1 MKQSLEM
8 KKSIE
13 ELIASL
19 VYLFSSILTTLS
31 NKYILSNLGFKMQY
45 LLVGAQSLTIVMGLL
60 ILRGVG
66 LIEFRLTNFRKW
78 MVPSLLL
85 TVMIF
90 SGSKSLYY
98 LPISLYTLF
107 KNSSIVVVALL
118 EQYLFKKRIGGLSY
132 ISFILMIISSYTGNS
147 SDVILNIGY
156 VWILTNVLSTTAYV
170 LSLKAVVDMNSKA
183 KAESVYYSNLI
194 SLPVLIFLSMLF
206 DEKDVSVFSFK
217 VLMWILIS
225 SLCAFFTS
233 FSTAWTLNVLSST
246 ALSMIGALNKSLG
259 SFAGIFAL
267 GEVINGQKI
276 FSLLLGSLASAIY
289 SYDISFRKRSE

>member
-1 MKQSLEM
+1 MKRV
-8 KKSIE
+8 IE
-13 ELIASL
+13 ELTASL
-19 VYLFSSILTTLS
+19 IYLFSSIITTLS

-45 LLVGAQSLTIVMGLL
+45 LLVAIQSFTIVAGLL
-60 ILRGVG
+60 VLRITG
-66 LIEFRLTNFRKW
+66 LVKFPLTNFRKW

-85 TVMIF
+85 SVMIF

-118 EQYLFKKRIGGLSY
+118 EQRLFKKKISALSY
-132 ISFILMIISSYTGNS
+132 MSFVLMIISSYTGNS
-147 SDVILNIGY
+147 SDVVLNIGY
-156 VWILTNVLSTTAYV
+156 YWILINILSTTAYV
-170 LSLKAVVDMNSKA
+170 LSLKVAVDMNSKG

-194 SLPVLIFLSMLF
+194 SLPILVLLSALF
-206 DEKDVSVFSFK
+206 DERSMGIFGFQELV
-217 VLMWILIS
+217 WILIS
-225 SLCAFFTS
+225 SFCAFLTS

-259 SFAGIFAL
+259 SFAGILAL
-267 GEVINGQKI
+267 GESINHQKI

-289 SYDISFRKRSE
+289 SYDISFRKRD